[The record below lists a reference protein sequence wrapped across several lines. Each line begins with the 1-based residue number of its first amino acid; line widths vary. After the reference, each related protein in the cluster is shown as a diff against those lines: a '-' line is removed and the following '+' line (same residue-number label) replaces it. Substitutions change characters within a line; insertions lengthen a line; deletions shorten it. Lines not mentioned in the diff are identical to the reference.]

1 MNLNKLTKKELVERA
16 KSLDIDVYKDDTKV
30 DIIKRLNRY
39 SYANCAGCNK
49 KIEDPGSGQS
59 LNDESKRMYSVTA
72 PDSRSHVDLC
82 EICYNEWSDVPKGYK
97 LEVNKSNG
105 GLWYRPLSKKEKSS
119 VREDKLLN
127 PDYTVGGIIIVFII
141 VAIILPIAQSF

>member
-16 KSLDIDVYKDDTKV
+16 KSLDINVYKDDTKA

-39 SYANCAGCNK
+39 TYANCAGCNK
-49 KIEDPGSGQS
+49 KIEDPGSAQS

-82 EICYNEWSDVPKGYK
+82 GVCYNEWSDVPKGYK

-105 GLWYRPLSKKEKSS
+105 GLWYRPLSKKEKSA
-119 VREDKLLN
+119 VRADKLIDPEFMLGW
-127 PDYTVGGIIIVFII
+127 YIKGSIIIL
-141 VAIILPIAQSF
+141 IILVIAQFF